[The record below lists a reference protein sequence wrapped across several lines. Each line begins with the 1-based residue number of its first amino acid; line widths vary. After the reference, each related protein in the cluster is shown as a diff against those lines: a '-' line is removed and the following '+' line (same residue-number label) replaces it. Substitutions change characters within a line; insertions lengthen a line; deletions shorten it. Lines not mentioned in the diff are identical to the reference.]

1 MLQAIYELNLSPSK
15 KKMSY
20 KIKRGQQWK
29 KGFTMTAI
37 FREMFMH

>member
-1 MLQAIYELNLSPSK
+1 MLQAIHELNLSPS